1 MLWGALWGGL
11 EELWESVC
19 GRGVPCVKV
28 VWGALGNTLGGSGG
42 ALGEFWEAL
51 YIKKLPINRPCG
63 RYVIPALQTNVVG
76 GEGSQDSLDG
86 ARNRCSKKG

>member
-1 MLWGALWGGL
+1 M
-11 EELWESVC
+11 VC
-19 GRGVPCVKV
+19 TANRCFASFHRKLDPGQPKV
-28 VWGALGNTLGGSGG
+28 VWDAQGRTLAESGG

>member
-11 EELWESVC
+11 GELWGSVC

-28 VWGALGNTLGGSGG
+28 VWGALENTLGRSGG

-51 YIKKLPINRPCG
+51 YI
-63 RYVIPALQTNVVG
+63 
-76 GEGSQDSLDG
+76 
-86 ARNRCSKKG
+86 